1 MSIRVFIFL
10 FFAAL
15 LVLRIDPL
23 TAQTRTDTKR
33 PLAKAASSVTLSI
46 PDTSVL
52 QLTTFDLPIYISDV
66 TSLGIFSAQW
76 TFNYNP
82 NTLEFVSVFTDS
94 SLVAD
99 WGPPTVNQ
107 IPGSVSVAMAGSD
120 TLSGSGIF
128 LHIRLKVKR
137 HAVEPSILELTD
149 VMFNENIFPTVNS
162 GSFTPLPGPTIS
174 IITPDSLL
182 VRGDSVQYFATGGM
196 PPYRWFTSDTTVA
209 VVDSITG
216 ILKAKKGG
224 QVVLSAYDTDG
235 FDGARGIFVFDFQA
249 SMPHLQL
256 MVEDSV
262 NVPIAIGNVTG
273 LGILS
278 TEIEIQYDTT
288 RVRFVAI
295 DTAGTLSS
303 GMGFAVKDSA
313 SIVRMAFAGTIP
325 LSGSGTF
332 VTMRFRHQAPA
343 GPGQFSPLTF
353 IKYENNEPAPGQ
365 PKALTKNGSITI
377 QSLPNSPPV
386 FTRTMGDTTVN
397 EYQALSFNF
406 DATDPENDPLKFSLQ
421 NHPPNMSIDS
431 VTGNLYWVPNYSQ
444 AGVYVI
450 TVIVSDGKGGSA
462 SKVSS
467 INVLNV
473 NQKPVITN
481 PLQITSIGVGN
492 LFTYQFT
499 ATDPENDP
507 LNWSASGLPPG
518 ATFTPGGFLQWRPV
532 FTQINQNYNVTF
544 YVGDGINTVSHAT
557 TLTAFSDNHPPVFSK
572 LFTDT
577 TIAEGQ
583 QLSFMFTTTD
593 VDGDI
598 IAYSLQNPST
608 GMTISSSTGLFN
620 WTPAFTQSGVHTVSV
635 IANDQR
641 GMTTAA
647 NLTITVVNVN
657 RPPVFTSV
665 PPDTAYIE
673 TDEQYIFQYT
683 AVDVDTDVPVF
694 SFADAPIGAVIT
706 QNGLF
711 TWTPTETQTG
721 THRVIVR
728 VTDGKVFV
736 SDTSYV
742 RVSIGNTPPR
752 FTAVLADTTINEDQ
766 ELLFSY
772 AATDDENDPLQFF
785 LPLPSVPGMTI
796 TPDGLLQW
804 RPEFTQAGI
813 YSFPVTVTDGL
824 FFVTDSA
831 VVTVVNVNRPPQFV
845 ESLPDFSTWADSAIS
860 FHYSAI
866 DPDQDSLLYSIARAP
881 SGAIISAD
889 GSLAWTPSSVDLG
902 IDTIVIAVHDGT
914 VSVFDTALITVVG
927 LAIAEVSEQNFDF
940 GSITFGGT
948 KQLFARVKNNGI
960 VPLTLMMPPEH
971 NAEGDPNFVLDT
983 AGQMI
988 IPPGEERAIGITYKP
1003 TTVGGHFTHYVFLT
1017 NDLINQ
1023 FFVLTA
1029 NGSAI
1034 AKLAVTR
1041 QILIDTLHR
1050 STVPFADSTSG
1061 ADELFTF
1068 LKQSG
1073 IQISFTGAEFIPSGH
1088 DIVLTLSPQSVYQ
1101 RAEIDS
1107 IRRFVEQG
1115 GVLIGIGDA
1124 TKNGNNNGLNSI
1136 LTDTSWATGL
1146 TLNNDLVIDSLHN
1159 YFDPTFPFLTDFADT
1174 NHPYLSGVDTLV
1186 FFASASV
1193 QISGSAIPLVTT
1205 SADGRIAGE
1214 AVASQPAVVGVNKVG
1229 KGKII
1234 VIGDLDAWKTGSDG
1248 DTAYPNISVKDNLA
1262 FLINILSVSE
1272 DYEVKLPGKT
1282 PSEQYRLVSVP
1293 FDLENSEIAEV
1304 LKDLGGIN
1312 PLIWRLFGRYD
1323 PVSGAYAEFPSER
1336 FKTFKRGEAYWLIT
1350 RGEFNITFGNTT
1362 IVPVQS
1368 FYPITIGPGYSMIGN
1383 PFPYKVSWQH
1393 SIHDS
1398 VEQRIWR
1405 YDGTSFKAESL
1416 ALEPFSGYFVK
1427 NLTKD
1432 TLTIYIN
1439 PEDISASSL
1448 AKSVTATYGEN
1459 EWRIGINAKAGKSAD
1474 EDNFAGVSPAAK
1486 EEYDRFDLEEPPTTP
1501 TDYVMVRFTN
1511 NGWKNRPGS
1520 YAMDIR
1526 PTNDD
1531 GLFWDFDVTTAK
1543 AKTRVMLTFSH
1554 LGNLPAGFNY
1564 YVIDKRTERA
1574 IPITAS
1580 SVYEFT
1586 MNKNESRRNFRLI
1599 TGNGSFIEQNTDGI
1613 PLIPPDYA
1621 LMQNYPNPFNPV
1633 TQIRYS
1639 IGNSGHVSLN
1649 IYNVLGQRVRTL
1661 HNAHQSIGTYSVE
1674 WDGKNDRGITASTGV
1689 YFYTITVTANNEN
1702 IFTSSKKM
1710 ILMK

>member
-1 MSIRVFIFL
+1 MSIRGIKCL
-10 FFAAL
+10 CLAAL
-15 LVLRIDPL
+15 LVLCIDPL
-23 TAQTRTDTKR
+23 TAQTRADSKI
-33 PLAKAASSVTLSI
+33 PLAAAASSVTLTI

-52 QLTTFDLPIYISDV
+52 QLTTFDLPIFVSDIS
-66 TSLGIFSAQW
+66 SPGIISAQW

-82 NTLEFVSVFTDS
+82 N
-94 SLVAD
+94 SLDVID
-99 WGPPTVNQ
+99 VWTGTVTQWWGSPTVNYGTGT
-107 IPGSVSVAMAGSD
+107 ISVAMAGSD
-120 TLSGSGIF
+120 TLAGNGVF
-128 LHIRLKVKR
+128 AYIRLKVKR
-137 HAVEPSILELTD
+137 HAVEPSMLELSD
-149 VMFNENIFPTVNS
+149 VMFNEDIFPTVTN
-162 GSFTPLPGPTIS
+162 GTLTPLPGPTITIFPSDS
-174 IITPDSLL
+174 IL
-182 VRGDSVQYFATGGM
+182 VRKDSVQYFATGGV
-196 PPYRWFTSDTTVA
+196 PPFRWFTSDTSVA
-209 VVDSITG
+209 AVDSVTG

-224 QVVLSAYDTDG
+224 QIVLSAFDTDG
-235 FDGARGIFVFDFQA
+235 FDGTLAVSVFDFNA
-249 SMPHLQL
+249 SIPHVPLF
-256 MVEDSV
+256 VGDSV
-262 NVPIAIGNVTG
+262 DVPIVISDVTG

-278 TEIEIQYDTT
+278 KEITIQYDTS
-288 RVRFVAI
+288 RVRFAGI
-295 DTAGTLSS
+295 DTAGTLSA
-303 GMGFAVKDSA
+303 GMGFAVKDSGL
-313 SIVRMAFAGTIP
+313 IVRMAFAGTLP
-325 LSGSGTF
+325 LSGSGDF
-332 VTMRFRHQAPA
+332 VKMRFRHQAPA

-365 PKALTKNGSITI
+365 PKTLTTNGSITI

-397 EYQALSFNF
+397 ENQALAFNF
-406 DATDPENDPLKFSLQ
+406 DAADPDNDPLKFSLQ

-450 TVIVSDGKGGSA
+450 TVIVSDGKGGTA

-473 NQKPVITN
+473 NQKPVITSFL
-481 PLQITSIGVGN
+481 PIVSIGVGN
-492 LFTYQFT
+492 LFTFQFT
-499 ATDPENDP
+499 ATDPENDS
-507 LNWSASGLPPG
+507 LNWSAFGLPPG
-518 ATFTPGGFLQWRPV
+518 ATFTTGGFLQWRPV

-583 QLSFMFTTTD
+583 QLSFLFTTTD

-598 IAYSLQNPST
+598 IVYSLQNPST

-620 WTPAFTQSGVHTVSV
+620 WMPAFTQSGIHSVSV

-647 NLTITVVNVN
+647 NLTITVSDVN

-665 PPDTAYIE
+665 PPDTVIGV
-673 TDEQYIFQYT
+673 TGPQLSIQYT
-683 AVDVDTDVPVF
+683 AVDADNDVPVF

-721 THRVIVR
+721 VHRVIVR
-728 VTDGKVFV
+728 VSDEKVFV
-736 SDTSYV
+736 SDTSFI
-742 RVSIGNTPPR
+742 RVVIGNTPPR
-752 FTAVLADTTINEDQ
+752 FTAVLSDTTINEDQ
-766 ELLFSY
+766 ELLFTFE
-772 AATDDENDPLQFF
+772 ATDDENNTLQFF
-785 LPLPSVPGMTI
+785 LPLPSVAGVTI
-796 TPDGLLQW
+796 TPAGVLQW
-804 RPEFTQAGI
+804 RPDFTQAGI
-813 YSFPVTVTDGL
+813 YTIAVSVTDGM

-831 VVTVVNVNRPPQFV
+831 RVTVVNVNRPPQFV
-845 ESLPDFSTWADSAIS
+845 VSLPDFSTWADTAIS
-860 FHYSAI
+860 FHYAAE
-866 DPDQDSLLYSIARAP
+866 DPDNDSLLFSVAHAP
-881 SGAIISAD
+881 ASAVISTD
-889 GSLAWTPSSVDLG
+889 GSFSWIPSANDLG
-902 IDTIVIAVHDGT
+902 IDTIIIAVHDGT

-927 LAIAEVSEQNFDF
+927 LAIAEISEQNFDF

-948 KQLFARVKNNGI
+948 KKLFAGVINNGI
-960 VPLTLMMPPEH
+960 VPLILSMPAEH
-971 NAEGDPNFVLDT
+971 NAAGDPNFALDT
-983 AGQMI
+983 AGVMI
-988 IPPGEERAIGITYKP
+988 IPPGEERTIGITYTP
-1003 TTVGGHFTHYVFLT
+1003 TSVGGHFTHFVFMT
-1017 NDLINQ
+1017 NDLLKQ

-1041 QILIDTLHR
+1041 RILIDTLHR
-1050 STVPFADSTSG
+1050 STIPFADSTSG

-1073 IQISFTGAEFIPSGH
+1073 MQISFTGSVFSPSGH
-1088 DIVLTLSPQSVYQ
+1088 DVMLTLSPQSLYQ

-1115 GVLIGIGDA
+1115 GVLIGIGNAAQEGSND
-1124 TKNGNNNGLNSI
+1124 GLNSL
-1136 LTDTSWATGL
+1136 LTDTSWTTGL
-1146 TLNNDLVIDSLHN
+1146 ALNNDLVIDSVHN
-1159 YFDPTFPFLTDFADT
+1159 YFDPVFPLLTAFADT
-1174 NHPYLSGVDTLV
+1174 NHPFLTGVDTLV

-1193 QISGSAIPLVTT
+1193 RISGGAIPLVTT
-1205 SADGRIAGE
+1205 SPEGRIAG
-1214 AVASQPAVVGVNKVG
+1214 ATAASQPAVVGLNSVG

-1234 VIGDLDAWKTGSDG
+1234 VIGDLDAWSPDSRNETEF
-1248 DTAYPNISVKDNLA
+1248 PPISVKDNLA

-1282 PSEQYRLVSVP
+1282 PSEEYRLVSVP

-1323 PVSGAYAEFPSER
+1323 PQSGVYAEFPSER
-1336 FKTFKRGEAYWLIT
+1336 FKTFARGEAYWLIT
-1350 RGEFNITFGNTT
+1350 RGEFDITFGSTT
-1362 IVPVQS
+1362 VVPVQS

-1398 VEQRIWR
+1398 VETRIWK

-1427 NLTKD
+1427 NLTTD
-1432 TLTIYIN
+1432 TITIYIN
-1439 PEDISASSL
+1439 PDDITASSL
-1448 AKSVTATYGEN
+1448 SKSFAAAYGEN
-1459 EWRIGINAKAGKSAD
+1459 EWRIGVSARAGKSAD
-1474 EDNFAGVSPAAK
+1474 EDNFAGVSPNAQ
-1486 EEYDRFDLEEPPTTP
+1486 EEYDRYDLEEPPTTP
-1501 TDYVMVRFTN
+1501 TDYVMVRFN
-1511 NGWKNRPGS
+1511 NTAWKERPGS

-1526 PTNDD
+1526 PVNEE

-1543 AKTRVMLTFSH
+1543 AQTRVTLTFSH
-1554 LGNLPAGFNY
+1554 LGNLPAGFDY
-1564 YVIDKRTERA
+1564 YIIDKRTERA

-1586 MNKNESRRNFRLI
+1586 MFKNESRRNFRLI
-1599 TGNGSFIEQNTDGI
+1599 AGNGSFIEQNTEGI
-1613 PLIPPDYA
+1613 PLVPPDYA

-1639 IGNSGHVSLN
+1639 IGNSGHVALN

-1661 HNAHQSIGTYSVE
+1661 HNAFQSIGTYSAE
-1674 WDGKNDRGITASTGV
+1674 WDGKDDRGITASTGV

-1702 IFTSSKKM
+1702 IFTSAKKM